1 MFDFWVARCYDGCMN
16 PAKILVVED
25 EQYLRELYTDILT
38 EEGYSVDCA
47 EDGTQGLE
55 KIKLG
60 GWDLVL
66 LDIILPG
73 IDGIEIMKQVK
84 RYPPANPIKKVVFLT
99 NLDKDKE
106 MEQAQALADGYIIK
120 SQITPDVLIG
130 KIRTYLNPQ
139 EAMQK
144 QDAPLEPQIP
154 PQNPND
160 TKPA

>member
-1 MFDFWVARCYDGCMN
+1 MT
-16 PAKILVVED
+16 PAKILIIED

-47 EDGTQGLE
+47 EDGTQGLD

-73 IDGIEIMKQVK
+73 IDGIEIMKQVR
-84 RYPPANPIKKVVFLT
+84 RYPPSNPIKKVIFLT

-130 KIRTYLNPQ
+130 KIRTYLSPQ
-139 EAMQK
+139 EAVQK
-144 QDAPLEPQIP
+144 QGVPEEPQIP
-154 PQNPND
+154 PQNPNH
-160 TKPA
+160 TKTVWAGCTEE

>member
-1 MFDFWVARCYDGCMN
+1 MN

-38 EEGYSVDCA
+38 EEGYSVDSA
-47 EDGTQGLE
+47 EDGNQGLE
-55 KIKLG
+55 KMKQG

-73 IDGIEIMKQVK
+73 IDGLEIMRQIK
-84 RYPPANPIKKVVFLT
+84 RYPPANPISKVIFLT

-106 MEQAQALADGYIIK
+106 MEQAHALADGYIIK

-130 KIRTYLNPQ
+130 KIRTYLNPGNSPDSK
-139 EAMQK
+139 EGPE
-144 QDAPLEPQIP
+144 DPQIP
-154 PQNPND
+154 PNSSGSG
-160 TKPA
+160 TTLA

>member
-1 MFDFWVARCYDGCMN
+1 MN

-25 EQYLRELYTDILT
+25 EQYLRDLYTDILT
-38 EEGYSVDCA
+38 EEGYAVDSA

-84 RYPPANPIKKVVFLT
+84 RYPPAKPIKKVVFLT

-106 MEQAQALADGYIIK
+106 MEQAHALADGYIIK

-130 KIRTYLNPQ
+130 KIHTYLNPGSEIQ
-139 EAMQK
+139 N
-144 QDAPLEPQIP
+144 QDLPEEPQIP
-154 PQNPND
+154 PTPTSQD
-160 TKPA
+160 KAE

>member
-1 MFDFWVARCYDGCMN
+1 MNQAR
-16 PAKILVVED
+16 ILVVED

-38 EEGYSVDCA
+38 EEGYSVDSA

-73 IDGIEIMKQVK
+73 IDGIEIMKQVR
-84 RYPPANPIKKVVFLT
+84 RYPPTNPIKKVVFLT

-106 MEQAQALADGYIIK
+106 MEQAHALADGYIIK

-130 KIRTYLNPQ
+130 KIKTYLNPQ
-139 EAMQK
+139 SSGQTQEI
-144 QDAPLEPQIP
+144 PEEPQIP
-154 PQNPND
+154 PQPGED
-160 TKPA
+160 TNQT

>member
-1 MFDFWVARCYDGCMN
+1 MN

-38 EEGYSVDCA
+38 EEGYSVDSA
-47 EDGTQGLE
+47 EDGNQALE
-55 KIKLG
+55 KIKQG

-73 IDGIEIMKQVK
+73 IDGIEIMRQVK
-84 RYPPANPIKKVVFLT
+84 RYPPENPVKKVVFLT

-106 MEQAQALADGYIIK
+106 MEEAHSLADGYIIK

-130 KIRTYLNPQ
+130 KIHTYLNPQ
-139 EAMQK
+139 NSTQTPEVHE
-144 QDAPLEPQIP
+144 EPQIP
-154 PQNPND
+154 PQSSTND
-160 TKPA
+160 TTLS

>member
-1 MFDFWVARCYDGCMN
+1 MN

-25 EQYLRELYTDILT
+25 EQYLRELYIDILT
-38 EEGYSVDCA
+38 AEGYSVDSA
-47 EDGTQGLE
+47 EDGNQGLE
-55 KIKLG
+55 KMKLG

-84 RYPPANPIKKVVFLT
+84 RYPPQDPIKKVVFLT

-106 MEQAQALADGYIIK
+106 MEEAHTLADGYIIK

-130 KIRTYLNPQ
+130 KIRTYLNPTGAP
-139 EAMQK
+139 EAK
-144 QDAPLEPQIP
+144 DVPEEPQIP
-154 PQNPND
+154 PQPSDGSHSESPQN
-160 TKPA
+160 KEE